1 MVYSISETQYDIV
14 NINVH
19 QLKITTSLDF
29 EGFTFTFE
37 SRLPAFGIEYEIAY
51 FYISIL
57 ADM

>member
-19 QLKITTSLDF
+19 QLKITSSLDF
-29 EGFTFTFE
+29 AGFTFAFE
-37 SRLPAFGIEYEIAY
+37 SRLSAFGVEYEIAY
-51 FYISIL
+51 FYISVL